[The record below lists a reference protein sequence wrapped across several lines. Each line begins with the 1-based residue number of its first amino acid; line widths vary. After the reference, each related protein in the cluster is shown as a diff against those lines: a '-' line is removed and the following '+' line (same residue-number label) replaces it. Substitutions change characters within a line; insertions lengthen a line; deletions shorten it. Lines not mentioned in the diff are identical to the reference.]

1 MISDTALTSLILHGS
16 GTNIVVT
23 PLAIT
28 ATVLLIVFMGLR
40 EVTSSLEGPGWRAFG
55 RYLIVAIVPLVLAFG
70 VIVAEL
76 LLAFVRNPPPLH

>member
-1 MISDTALTSLILHGS
+1 MIENLIYHGT
-16 GTNIVVT
+16 GINLVVT

-28 ATVLLIVFMGLR
+28 ATVLLIAFMGLR

-55 RYLIVAIVPLVLAFG
+55 RYLTVAIVPLLLAFG
-70 VIVAEL
+70 VIIAEL